1 MMKEIALSA
10 ILFCLSMSMM
20 AQNEKGTFSI
30 RPVAGLNIA
39 TLNESNGNFC
49 HTKTGVTAGLEF
61 EYGVSR
67 QVGLSIGMMFSQQGA
82 EIDGSTE
89 EHTFNQGIDHLVY
102 SETQGKLRSNYINI
116 PLLVNY
122 YIAPLKGLA
131 VKAGVQLGIRADD
144 RLKCETQTVEANQ
157 YQDNVP
163 VYTNTLMPYARY
175 SQNTMATDVC
185 KSIDF
190 GFPIGLSY
198 ELKGVMLDARYY
210 FGLADALSASDAKE
224 MHNRYLSITL
234 SYRFHL

>member
-1 MMKEIALSA
+1 MEYSR
-10 ILFCLSMSMM
+10 
-20 AQNEKGTFSI
+20 SI
-30 RPVAGLNIA
+30 
-39 TLNESNGNFC
+39 SDYSF
-49 HTKTGVTAGLEF
+49 
-61 EYGVSR
+61 
-67 QVGLSIGMMFSQQGA
+67 
-82 EIDGSTE
+82 
-89 EHTFNQGIDHLVY
+89 

-163 VYTNTLMPYARY
+163 VYTNTLMPYEY
-175 SQNTMATDVC
+175 YTYNTMATDVC

>member
-1 MMKEIALSA
+1 M
-10 ILFCLSMSMM
+10 
-20 AQNEKGTFSI
+20 
-30 RPVAGLNIA
+30 
-39 TLNESNGNFC
+39 
-49 HTKTGVTAGLEF
+49 
-61 EYGVSR
+61 
-67 QVGLSIGMMFSQQGA
+67 
-82 EIDGSTE
+82 
-89 EHTFNQGIDHLVY
+89 
-102 SETQGKLRSNYINI
+102 RSNYINI

-144 RLKCETQTVEANQ
+144 RLKCETQTEEANQ

-163 VYTNTLMPYARY
+163 VYTNTLMPYEY
-175 SQNTMATDVC
+175 YTYNTMATDVC